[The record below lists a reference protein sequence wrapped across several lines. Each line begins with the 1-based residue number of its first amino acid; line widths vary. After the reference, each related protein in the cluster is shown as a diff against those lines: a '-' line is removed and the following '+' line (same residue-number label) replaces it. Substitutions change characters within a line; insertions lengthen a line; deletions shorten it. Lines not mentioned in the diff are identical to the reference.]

1 MKTIIIKNTKG
12 QRVMLRLEDILNVW
26 EHNEEHV
33 RIVNFKQ
40 GQKEMT
46 LKTEETLDSLCER
59 INILEDQ

>member
-1 MKTIIIKNTKG
+1 
-12 QRVMLRLEDILNVW
+12 MLRLEDILNVW

-46 LKTEETLDSLCER
+46 LKTEETLDSLQER
-59 INILEDQ
+59 ISSLLGDD